1 MGITALALL
10 RIQAPAALASQTG
23 RVIQLDDAV
32 LLDTRADFSN
42 EPEDL
47 SRIVREQVG
56 DALDAHSDPRG
67 IFLIPDVAA
76 PAARTYDGV
85 IAEVG
90 EGGEWTPARVASLPL
105 GAAAAGGSLG
115 ALLGSLL
122 EQMPNSVLE
131 SVGAA
136 ARGQPGAFEA
146 ATSQLRAAVAGSSE
160 LSGLASQLSGGL
172 PQGALPPQLA
182 GLASD
187 GIDPNNLDIARLG
200 AMLENSGIDM
210 NAMQALV
217 SQVESALAS
226 DPARTA
232 ALVEKLFGA
241 AGEDD
246 SDEDKDEPDKDR

>member
-1 MGITALALL
+1 MAITALALL
-10 RIQAPAALASQTG
+10 RIQAPAALASQAG
-23 RVIQLDDAV
+23 RVVRLDDAI
-32 LLDTRADFSN
+32 LLNTRADFSN

-56 DALDAHSDPRG
+56 DALDLHSDPRG

-76 PAARTYDGV
+76 PTARTYDGV

-90 EGGEWTPARVASLPL
+90 EGGEWAPTQVAALPL

-122 EQMPNSVLE
+122 QQMPSSVLE

-160 LSGLASQLSGGL
+160 LSGLAGQLSGGL

-182 GLASD
+182 ALAS
-187 GIDPNNLDIARLG
+187 GGLDPNNLDMARLG
-200 AMLENSGIDM
+200 AMLQSSGIDM
-210 NAMQALV
+210 NAMQGLI

-226 DPARTA
+226 DPEGTA
-232 ALVEKLFGA
+232 ALAEKLFGGTA
-241 AGEDD
+241 DEEDD
-246 SDEDKDEPDKDR
+246 ETKDR